1 MFVCSSFLFLFYKI
15 YKIPLGIGIRF
26 SGLEFISSLI
36 SDARKIIE
44 RVHVARNK
52 FRDCGRRE
60 IDVIFQCENV
70 KEKSIVSLL
79 GDTF

>member
-1 MFVCSSFLFLFYKI
+1 MLFVTNF
-15 YKIPLGIGIRF
+15 
-26 SGLEFISSLI
+26 
-36 SDARKIIE
+36 ARLW
-44 RVHVARNK
+44 
-52 FRDCGRRE
+52 RRE